1 MIVSIDIANVGPR
14 RGARLL
20 ANRPRVDRIEGLR
33 YAEAVFTAPLGAGL
47 LPKPSLGTVALIAAW
62 DDDEAVDRF
71 AAHPL
76 ARELSSG
83 WQARMAPLR
92 VSGSW
97 PEMPG
102 LPREQ
107 LPVDAEEPV
116 AVLTLGRVK
125 PWRLRPFLRAAA
137 PAEADA
143 IAEPDLL
150 ASTGLG
156 RPPRL
161 VSTFSLWRTAAAMRD
176 YAYREGGSH
185 RAAVASDRSRPFH
198 HASAFIR
205 FRPYATR
212 GQCGQFGPL
221 RRGSEVARQGRGE
234 TA

>member
-14 RGARLL
+14 QGLRLL
-20 ANRPRVDRIEGLR
+20 ANRPRVKQIEGLR
-33 YAEAVFTAPLGAGL
+33 YAETVFTAPLGAGL
-47 LPKPSLGTVALIAAW
+47 IPHPDLGTVALIAAW
-62 DDDEAVDRF
+62 EDDEALDRF
-71 AAHPL
+71 AGHPL
-76 ARELSSG
+76 ARRLSSG
-83 WQARMAPLR
+83 WQVRMVPLR

-102 LPREQ
+102 LPKKQ

-125 PWRLRPFLRAAA
+125 PWRFRPFRRAAA

-150 ASTGLG
+150 ASTGFG
-156 RPPRL
+156 RPPI

-185 RAAVASDRSRPFH
+185 PAAIAADRSRPFH
-198 HASAFIR
+198 RASAFIR

-212 GQCGQFGPL
+212 GQCGQFRAL
-221 RRGSEVARQGRGE
+221 AQSSA
-234 TA
+234 

>member
-1 MIVSIDIANVGPR
+1 MQPPLIVSVDIAQLGPK
-14 RGARLL
+14 RGLRLL
-20 ANRPRVDRIEGLR
+20 AKRPSIDEVEGLR

-47 LPKPSLGTVALIAAW
+47 LPKPDLGTVALIAAW
-62 DDDEAVDRF
+62 DDDEALDRF
-71 AAHPL
+71 ATHPL
-76 ARELSSG
+76 GRELASG
-83 WQARMAPLR
+83 WQVRMTPLR

-102 LPREQ
+102 LPEKQ

-150 ASTGLG
+150 ASTGFG
-156 RPPRL
+156 RPPL

-176 YAYREGGSH
+176 YAYREGGTH
-185 RAAVASDRSRPFH
+185 RAAVAADRARPFH

-212 GQCGQFGPL
+212 GLWGDRNPL
-221 RRGSEVARQGRGE
+221 PLA
-234 TA
+234 TPA